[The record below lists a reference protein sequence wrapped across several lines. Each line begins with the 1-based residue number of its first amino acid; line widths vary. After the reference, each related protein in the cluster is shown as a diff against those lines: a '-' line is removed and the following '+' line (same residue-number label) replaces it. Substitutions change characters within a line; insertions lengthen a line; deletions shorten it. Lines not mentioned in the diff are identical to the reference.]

1 MKKKSVKTLYVNPRA
16 IKVPGGFGGFVGS
29 RGFVRAL
36 GGSRGLGPKYSRV
49 LQVSI
54 TSVK

>member
-36 GGSRGLGPKYSRV
+36 GGSRGSE
-49 LQVSI
+49 
-54 TSVK
+54 VKN